1 MRRNVS
7 SFSFQ
12 QQLAAALSSLSV
24 EDDDGGRE
32 DLQKVAAE
40 EAAKSSAE
48 RPLPSN
54 LVRHVCVGH
63 GGYSTVW
70 VVADAATQRH
80 YALKQ
85 LRKGHVVAL
94 KMAERVLLEK
104 KAHEDLVHPFIIR
117 MYGAFQDELN
127 LYFLLELAQGGDL
140 FDALERAGGPSCQA
154 RAARATRRRAIFRR
168 SIRRAQFFRRN
179 SVPTALPR
187 PQFPEEWARFYA
199 ASIAVAIHH
208 MHVQGYVY
216 RDLKPENVLLDAH
229 GYVRLADLGFAK
241 KIEHKRTFTAVGT
254 DAYVPPELVRGRG
267 RTTASDWWALG
278 VLTFEILMGRVPFEA
293 IKDIKKYASGGA
305 QAAAAVA
312 ADLRTCG
319 ASEEAIAFI
328 GGLLA
333 EEEVRLGCGPTGF
346 LPIREHP
353 WFKSVDWTG
362 LLRRDVAPPYEP
374 GVVVR
379 DVGGQVDPVVLAQG
393 DFDAAY
399 WASTFDQVGP
409 FIASLDAD
417 GDAAEKVSEAEL
429 VRRIALGP
437 PDSPGK
443 STRSPAGKSGVTATD
458 ETDI

>member
-7 SFSFQ
+7 SSFQ
-12 QQLAAALSSLSV
+12 QQPLRRLPLSV

-140 FDALERAGGPSCQA
+140 FDALERAGGPSVR
-154 RAARATRRRAIFRR
+154 RAPRAIFRR
-168 SIRRAQFFRRN
+168 VIFRRADSSARN
-179 SVPTALPR
+179 SSAQFTDGLSTL

-429 VRRIALGP
+429 CGGSPSGRPTRPERARGAP
-437 PDSPGK
+437 PA
-443 STRSPAGKSGVTATD
+443 RAA
-458 ETDI
+458 

>member
-154 RAARATRRRAIFRR
+154 SAARATRRRAIFRR
-168 SIRRAQFFRRN
+168 AIRRR
-179 SVPTALPR
+179 
-187 PQFPEEWARFYA
+187 
-199 ASIAVAIHH
+199 AI
-208 MHVQGYVY
+208 
-216 RDLKPENVLLDAH
+216 LCA
-229 GYVRLADLGFAK
+229 
-241 KIEHKRTFTAVGT
+241 
-254 DAYVPPELVRGRG
+254 
-267 RTTASDWWALG
+267 
-278 VLTFEILMGRVPFEA
+278 IL
-293 IKDIKKYASGGA
+293 
-305 QAAAAVA
+305 
-312 ADLRTCG
+312 
-319 ASEEAIAFI
+319 
-328 GGLLA
+328 
-333 EEEVRLGCGPTGF
+333 
-346 LPIREHP
+346 
-353 WFKSVDWTG
+353 
-362 LLRRDVAPPYEP
+362 
-374 GVVVR
+374 
-379 DVGGQVDPVVLAQG
+379 
-393 DFDAAY
+393 
-399 WASTFDQVGP
+399 
-409 FIASLDAD
+409 
-417 GDAAEKVSEAEL
+417 
-429 VRRIALGP
+429 
-437 PDSPGK
+437 
-443 STRSPAGKSGVTATD
+443 
-458 ETDI
+458 